1 MNTVFHGISSI
12 SILKAKIWNLVR
24 RNIKNIEK
32 INIVTINWE
41 KHLERT
47 NMDTINW
54 EKLLDRSVD
63 YKQCNIQWLVSFN
76 KWKPKKKNDYVV
88 SAELILK
95 MSVCIEKRSL
105 IIFFIIPLFWY
116 LNFLCLWKS
125 TQKMRHSDCTFSN
138 FFKFGAYSRKFGTQ
152 YYSFRIIHFLVFQHF
167 FILYILCCTSFYGG
181 NWC

>member
-24 RNIKNIEK
+24 RSIKNIEK

-76 KWKPKKKNDYVV
+76 KWKPKKNDYVV

-95 MSVCIEKRSL
+95 MSVLYRNT
-105 IIFFIIPLFWY
+105 FFDY
-116 LNFLCLWKS
+116 
-125 TQKMRHSDCTFSN
+125 
-138 FFKFGAYSRKFGTQ
+138 FFYCS
-152 YYSFRIIHFLVFQHF
+152 
-167 FILYILCCTSFYGG
+167 FILILKFFMPLKKHTKNETFWLYLL
-181 NWC
+181 